1 MPAKMSIFKKEDEF
15 MRNKINKM
23 FLVFLCLIITGFLS
37 FGAAKKQFKIWYFER
52 DNAMAASWSNAMD
65 EFKKKHP
72 DVDVLFELKAFEEVQ
87 QNARMI
93 LNSDEAPDI
102 MQTNKGNA
110 TAGQYVKDGL
120 LTNLE
125 QVAKQRGWNK
135 LMSPSIQTTCRY
147 SDKGMMGSGDLW
159 GITTYGEYVMVYYN
173 KTMFV
178 KFGMKVPANLVE
190 FEKVC
195 DTFKSKG
202 IVPFALGASSSWPTT
217 HNWFEMVLYK
227 ADRKLVNDYQ
237 ILGKDVDLKSESF
250 RFGTQKLADYIKKG
264 YFDPKANGIL
274 YEDANLSFIQQTHPM
289 MLTGSWL
296 YKWVV
301 DNVKDTFDWDIF
313 LMPGKKL
320 NTGSGGNLFVVPKNA
335 KNKDYA
341 YEYIDLVLGKTAQT
355 VMANNGGIPVNADIS
370 AIKDP
375 KIKRLNETFAAI
387 VKNDGLSFYPDWPV
401 PDFMTILSGDL
412 QELIAGTKNVDAF
425 LDDINKSYTDYRKK
439 VQ

>member
-1 MPAKMSIFKKEDEF
+1 
-15 MRNKINKM
+15 MRIKIIKV
-23 FLVFLCLIITGFLS
+23 FLAFLCLIVVASFT

-52 DNAMAASWSNAMD
+52 ENAMAASWSWAMD

-72 DVDVLFELKAFEEVQ
+72 DVEVLFELKAFEEVQ

-120 LTNLE
+120 LTDLE
-125 QVAKQRGWNK
+125 AIAKKRGWDK
-135 LMSPSIQTTCRY
+135 AMSPSIQTTCRY
-147 SDKGMMGSGDLW
+147 SNKGMMGSGDLW
-159 GITTYGEYVMVYYN
+159 GITTYGEFVMVYYN
-173 KTMFV
+173 KTMFA
-178 KFGMKVPANLVE
+178 KYGLKVPANLDE
-190 FEKVC
+190 FEKIC

-202 IVPFALGASSSWPTT
+202 IIPFALGASSSWPTT

-227 ADRKLVNDYQ
+227 ANRKLVNNYQ
-237 ILGKDVDLKSESF
+237 ILGKDVDLKGEAF

-274 YEDANLSFIQQTHPM
+274 YEDANLSFVQQVHPM

-296 YKWVV
+296 YKWVD
-301 DNVKDTFDWDIF
+301 DNIKDKFEWDIF

-335 KNKDYA
+335 KNKEYA
-341 YEYIDLVLGKTAQT
+341 YEYIDLVLGKAAQT
-355 VMANNGGIPVNADIS
+355 VMANNGGIPVNADVS

-375 KIKRLNETFAAI
+375 KTKRLNELFSTI

-412 QELIAGTKNVDAF
+412 QELIAGKKDVNA
-425 LDDINKSYTDYRKK
+425 LLESINKSYSDYRKK
-439 VQ
+439 LQ

>member
-1 MPAKMSIFKKEDEF
+1 
-15 MRNKINKM
+15 MRSKINKVI
-23 FLVFLCLIITGFLS
+23 LVFLCLTVAGIFC
-37 FGAAKKQFKIWYFER
+37 FGDTKKQFKIWYFER
-52 DNAMAASWSNAMD
+52 DNAMAASWSSAIE

-72 DVDVLFELKAFEEVQ
+72 DVNVLFELKAFEEVQ

-120 LTNLE
+120 LTDLE
-125 QVAKQRGWNK
+125 PVAKQHGWNK

-147 SDKGMMGSGDLW
+147 SQNGMMGSGDLW

-173 KTMFV
+173 KTMFA
-178 KFGMKVPANLVE
+178 KYGLKVPANLDE

-202 IVPFALGASSSWPTT
+202 VVPFALGASSSWPTT
-217 HNWFEMVLYK
+217 QNWFEMVLYK

-237 ILGKDVDLKSESF
+237 VLGKNVDLKSDAF
-250 RFGTQKLADYIKKG
+250 KFGTQKFADYIKKG

-274 YEDANLSFIQQTHPM
+274 YEDANLSFIQQDHPM

-301 DNVKDTFDWDIF
+301 DNVKGTFDWDIF

-335 KNKDYA
+335 KNKEYA
-341 YEYIDLVLGKTAQT
+341 YEYIDLVLGKAAQT

-370 AIKDP
+370 AIKDQ
-375 KIKRLNETFAAI
+375 KIKRLNETFSTI

-412 QELIAGTKNVDAF
+412 QELIAGTKNVDSF
-425 LDDINKSYTDYRKK
+425 LKDIDKSYSDYRKK